1 MNPSPDLTV
10 HSKAT
15 FRVAF
20 FFGLPLQALLLA
32 LALLLPA
39 QRVWAEAWRVGV
51 EAVVDGDTLVLRGG
65 ERLRLRGID
74 APEIL
79 HKDKPGQ
86 YYGTESKKVLSS
98 LVAGQDLFLDKTE
111 LDTDRYGR
119 LVGLARLGDGR
130 VLNLAMIEEGAAFVY
145 PHASDKDSGMAR
157 RFFAA
162 QVSAI
167 GRGNGFWPRVLGS
180 PEASTG
186 FVGTRSS
193 RRFHTLSCPLGHEI
207 KAHNRVTFSSL
218 RDAFTAGYAPAR
230 ECTSW
235 PLVKGR

>member
-1 MNPSPDLTV
+1 MNPSPDLST

-20 FFGLPLQALLLA
+20 FFGPAFQALLLA

-39 QRVWAEAWRVGV
+39 ARVWAETWRVGV
-51 EAVVDGDTLVLRGG
+51 EAVVDGDTLALRGG
-65 ERLRLRGID
+65 QRLRLRGID
-74 APEIL
+74 APEVL

-86 YYGTESKKVLSS
+86 YYGTESKNVLSS
-98 LVAGQDLFLDKTE
+98 LVEGQDLFLDKAE

-119 LVGLARLGDGR
+119 LVGTAKLGDGR
-130 VLNLAMIEEGAAFVY
+130 VLNLIMIEDGAAFVY
-145 PHASDKDSGMAR
+145 PHASDKDSGMAGK
-157 RFFAA
+157 FFAA

-167 GRGNGFWPRVLGS
+167 GRGKGFWPRVLGS
-180 PEASTG
+180 PDALKG
-186 FVGTRSS
+186 FVGTRNS
-193 RRFHTLSCPLGHEI
+193 RRFHTLSCPLGREI
-207 KAHNRVTFSSL
+207 KARNRVTFSSL
-218 RDAFTAGYAPAR
+218 REAFSAGYAPAR